1 MDATPRVSSST
12 STSRWPDAELT
23 GLQQVDDRDR
33 GVADVFAEG
42 VLVVSE
48 RAVADQGHILGAAVT
63 AAQLVGLVV

>member
-1 MDATPRVSSST
+1 MDATPRASSST

-23 GLQQVDDRDR
+23 GLQQVDDR

>member
-1 MDATPRVSSST
+1 MDATPRASSST

-23 GLQQVDDRDR
+23 RLQQVDDR

-48 RAVADQGHILGAAVT
+48 RAVADQGHILGAALT

>member
-1 MDATPRVSSST
+1 MDATPRASSST

-33 GVADVFAEG
+33 GVADVCAEG
-42 VLVVSE
+42 VVVVPE

>member
-1 MDATPRVSSST
+1 MDATLRASSST

-23 GLQQVDDRDR
+23 GLQQVDDR

>member
-1 MDATPRVSSST
+1 MDATPRASSST

-23 GLQQVDDRDR
+23 GLQQVDDR

-48 RAVADQGHILGAAVT
+48 RAVADQGHILGAAFT
-63 AAQLVGLVV
+63 AARLVGLVV